1 MKQKTK
7 GIKNNVYL
15 FFISLSVVYL
25 TLRLVMLVL
34 LSLEFALIS
43 PDGKEFIMGTL
54 IPDFFFLTNYWIAS
68 FLYFRNTKIPLNI
81 SLVIFIVLVISILPR
96 LYIAQ
101 EYHIIEDRNLK
112 DDYAVS
118 YHTNKIIGEKYRGNS
133 VQVYKKVFPFTYKP
147 QSEYKDSTDQAGDIM
162 MELYRKN
169 YKIKD
174 GNTLTIGDF
183 EIPLK

>member
-1 MKQKTK
+1 MKLKTK

-25 TLRLVMLVL
+25 TLRFVMLIL

-54 IPDFFFLTNYWIAS
+54 IPDFFFLTIYWIAS
-68 FLYFRNTKIPLNI
+68 FLYFRNTKIPLII
-81 SLVIFIVLVISILPR
+81 SLVLFTVLVISILPR
-96 LYIAQ
+96 LYIAK

-118 YHTNKIIGEKYRGNS
+118 YHTYKIIGEEYRGNS
-133 VQVYKKVFPFTYKP
+133 VRVYKKVFPFTYKP
-147 QSEYKDSTDQAGDIM
+147 QSEYKDSTNQAGDM
-162 MELYRKN
+162 KELYRKN

-174 GNTLTIGDF
+174 GKTLIIGDF

>member
-1 MKQKTK
+1 
-7 GIKNNVYL
+7 
-15 FFISLSVVYL
+15 
-25 TLRLVMLVL
+25 MLIL

-54 IPDFFFLTNYWIAS
+54 IPDFFFLTIYWIAS
-68 FLYFRNTKIPLNI
+68 FLYFRNTKIPLII

-101 EYHIIEDRNLK
+101 EYYIIEDQNLK

-118 YHTNKIIGEKYRGNS
+118 YHTYKIIGEKYRGNS

>member
-1 MKQKTK
+1 M
-7 GIKNNVYL
+7 NL

-25 TLRLVMLVL
+25 TLRFVMLIL

-54 IPDFFFLTNYWIAS
+54 IPYFFFLTIYWIAS
-68 FLYFRNTKIPLNI
+68 FLYFRNTKIPLII

-118 YHTNKIIGEKYRGNS
+118 YHTYKIIGEKYRGNS

-147 QSEYKDSTDQAGDIM
+147 QSEYKDRTDQAGDIM